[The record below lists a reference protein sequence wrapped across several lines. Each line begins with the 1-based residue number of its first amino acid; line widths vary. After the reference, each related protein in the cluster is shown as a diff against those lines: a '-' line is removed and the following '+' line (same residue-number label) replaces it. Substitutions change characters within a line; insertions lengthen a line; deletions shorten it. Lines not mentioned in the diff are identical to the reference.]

1 MSRRVALEVL
11 GDLSA
16 GPSVAT
22 PTAPRARYATANTV
36 EDKLK
41 ILSALIAKDRENP
54 AVDLALGQALGRR
67 TNGGWAVAEHDDM
80 GELKAI
86 YNHVRQNVRY
96 TGDAHK
102 LDTFRRPARTLQLG
116 IGDCDDAATV
126 VGAMASAAG
135 YQVGLRVVETGS
147 NTDWNHVYNVVG
159 LPRTNPTR
167 WVPIDATMDKGVG
180 WEVSGP
186 QVNKVKTFLAEG
198 NRIREIAGL
207 DSVPWL
213 GWAAALVGGAWL
225 LGKV

>member
-54 AVDLALGQALGRR
+54 AVDLALGHALGR
-67 TNGGWAVAEHDDM
+67 
-80 GELKAI
+80 K
-86 YNHVRQNVRY
+86 